1 MGLLMRLS
9 LSVTAIL
16 ALTYIVV
23 PSASAEPQVTISCD
37 KPNGVS
43 IAYGAS
49 LQERLEARE
58 KNQPEPP
65 PALKEPTKN
74 GYAAL
79 PTFFID
85 SNRKKMTVIW
95 TKPPEDAEARKVD
108 KERDLLTI
116 PPPPA
121 TEATVVLFTDDQIS
135 AIETDLW
142 SIMTYSFFPKIGTAF
157 IGQQA
162 MQPGTKS
169 VMQIATFAHC
179 QFSWTNPNNDPGKK
193 R

>member
-23 PSASAEPQVTISCD
+23 PSASAEPLVTISCD

-74 GYAAL
+74 GHTAL

-85 SNRKKMTVIW
+85 SNRKKLTVIW

-121 TEATVVLFTDDQIS
+121 TEATVVDDQIS

>member
-1 MGLLMRLS
+1 MRLS

-23 PSASAEPQVTISCD
+23 PSASAEPLVTISCD

-49 LQERLEARE
+49 LQERVEARE

-85 SNRKKMTVIW
+85 SNEKKMTVTW
-95 TKPPEDAEARKVD
+95 TKLPEDEAKKVA

>member
-1 MGLLMRLS
+1 MRLS
-9 LSVTAIL
+9 LSVTAIF
-16 ALTYIVV
+16 ALTYIIV
-23 PSASAEPQVTISCD
+23 PRASAEPLVTISCD

-43 IAYGAS
+43 ITYGTS
-49 LQERLEARE
+49 LQERVEARE

>member
-1 MGLLMRLS
+1 MRLS
-9 LSVTAIL
+9 LSVTAIF
-16 ALTYIVV
+16 ALTYIIV
-23 PSASAEPQVTISCD
+23 PRASAEPLVTISCD

-43 IAYGAS
+43 IAYGAP
-49 LQERLEARE
+49 LQERVEARE

-65 PALKEPTKN
+65 PTLTEPTKN
-74 GYAAL
+74 GYTAL
-79 PTFFID
+79 PTFFLD

-169 VMQIATFAHC
+169 AMEIATFAHC
-179 QFSWTNPNNDPGKK
+179 QFSWTNNDPGKK

>member
-1 MGLLMRLS
+1 MRLS

-16 ALTYIVV
+16 MLAYIGI
-23 PSASAEPQVTISCD
+23 PRANAEPLVTISCD

-43 IAYGAS
+43 ITYGTS
-49 LQERLEARE
+49 LQERVEARE

-65 PALKEPTKN
+65 PTLTEPTKN
-74 GYAAL
+74 GYTAL

-85 SNRKKMTVIW
+85 SNKKKMTVTW
-95 TKPPEDAEARKVD
+95 AKLPEDEAKKVA

-121 TEATVVLFTDDQIS
+121 TEATVVLLTDDQIS

-157 IGQQA
+157 IAQQA

-169 VMQIATFAHC
+169 TMEIATFAHC
-179 QFSWTNPNNDPGKK
+179 QFSWTNNDPGKK

>member
-1 MGLLMRLS
+1 MRLS
-9 LSVTAIL
+9 LSVL

-23 PSASAEPQVTISCD
+23 PSASAEPLVTISCD

-43 IAYGAS
+43 ITYGAP
-49 LQERLEARE
+49 LQERVEARE

-65 PALKEPTKN
+65 PTLKEPTKN

-85 SNRKKMTVIW
+85 SNKKKMTVTW
-95 TKPPEDAEARKVD
+95 TKLPEDEAKKVA

-179 QFSWTNPNNDPGKK
+179 QFSWTNPNNDHGKK

>member
-1 MGLLMRLS
+1 MRLS

-16 ALTYIVV
+16 MLAYIGI
-23 PSASAEPQVTISCD
+23 PRANAEPLVTISCD

-43 IAYGAS
+43 ITYGAP
-49 LQERLEARE
+49 LQERVEARE

-65 PALKEPTKN
+65 PTLKEPTKN

-85 SNRKKMTVIW
+85 SKRKKMTVTW
-95 TKPPEDAEARKVD
+95 MKLPEDAEARKVA
-108 KERDLLTI
+108 KERGLLTI

-169 VMQIATFAHC
+169 AMEIATFAHC
-179 QFSWTNPNNDPGKK
+179 QFSWTNSKDDPGKK